1 MVYNKAMP
9 QSLSES
15 HVESGFV
22 SGTTETL
29 PGLRGCMSCIS
40 GFLVVTKMFFAFCQ
54 NQDTPPCISSH
65 LASSSCTGCQRS
77 TRNINFPASLTTIYL
92 PHPQGH
98 AHFHLTILSKLAA
111 GNRGKTRNMPP
122 MDMALEHTRQQRQLR
137 LIACQALCQLE
148 LIWQEQRRHAPIDE
162 SRVVRPGNDRL
173 RSTTVDP
180 GLTYRR
186 VREVVRGSVT
196 GLEIAA
202 LGQRGCITPWD
213 WDDTLRALETS
224 FYTQRQEIGETL
236 RRFEEGVVENH
247 RAAAAVEEEEHP
259 TPARDL
265 VVAGNEY
272 GMVMAGGGSST
283 TEKKLED
290 LTAGT
295 RCLVCLEN
303 PEENDCAVFVV
314 VPCGHGVF
322 CSRCVGRMK
331 ERSIAQVCP
340 VCKDELDWWQRVY
353 I

>member
-77 TRNINFPASLTTIYL
+77 TRNINFPASLTAIYL

-148 LIWQEQRRHAPIDE
+148 LIWQEQRRHAPINE
-162 SRVVRPGNDRL
+162 SWVVRGGNDLL
-173 RSTTVDP
+173 RSTNVDP
-180 GLTYRR
+180 GLIYRR
-186 VREVVRGSVT
+186 VREVIRGSVA
-196 GLEIAA
+196 GLEINA
-202 LGQRGCITPWD
+202 LGQRGFVTPQGWE
-213 WDDTLRALETS
+213 DTLRALGTS
-224 FYTQRQEIGETL
+224 FYAQRQEIGETL
-236 RRFEEGVVENH
+236 RKYEEVAENY
-247 RAAAAVEEEEHP
+247 RAAVEDHL
-259 TPARDL
+259 TAARDF
-265 VVAGNEY
+265 VVAENDY
-272 GMVMAGGGSST
+272 NMVAGRGST
-283 TEKKLED
+283 IDGKLED
-290 LTAGT
+290 LTVRT
-295 RCLVCLEN
+295 RCKVCLEK
-303 PEENDCAVFVV
+303 PEDDCAVFVAV
-314 VPCGHGVF
+314 SCGHGMF
-322 CSRCVGRMK
+322 CSGCVGRMR
-331 ERSIAQVCP
+331 EGGVAQVCP
-340 VCKDELDWWQRVY
+340 LCKDVLDRWQRVY
-353 I
+353 L